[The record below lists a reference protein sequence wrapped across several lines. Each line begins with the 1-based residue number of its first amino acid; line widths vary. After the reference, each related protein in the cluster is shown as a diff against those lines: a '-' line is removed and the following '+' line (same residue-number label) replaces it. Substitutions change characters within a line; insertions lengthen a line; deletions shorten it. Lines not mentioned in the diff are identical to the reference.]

1 MNKFTP
7 EMLKQIP
14 ELYYSAGLAV
24 SLQPATVESI
34 ETMGGADI
42 ESISGDPKVIVITF
56 ATEHDR
62 NVFLE
67 AVRFVQSHKSA
78 EAK

>member
-1 MNKFTP
+1 MNITP

-24 SLQPATVESI
+24 SLQLAQVQATEQGTTVTI
-34 ETMGGADI
+34 D
-42 ESISGDPKVIVITF
+42 F
-56 ATEHDR
+56 ATEYDR

-67 AVRFVQSHKSA
+67 GVRFAQSHKSA